1 MNQTEHDIYSSGDSS
16 PTDACR
22 FWRERERR
30 DENKRR
36 MADLCPL
43 PSPRRL
49 NGGASILFFSA
60 ISHLQLVIS
69 WTNSICGGTAVA
81 SEISQRVIL
90 RWRN

>member
-16 PTDACR
+16 PIDACR
-22 FWRERERR
+22 ERERERR
-30 DENKRR
+30 DENKRS

-49 NGGASILFFSA
+49 NGGASILFVSA
-60 ISHLQLVIS
+60 ISHF
-69 WTNSICGGTAVA
+69 AVA

-90 RWRN
+90 RWRT

>member
-1 MNQTEHDIYSSGDSS
+1 MNQTEHDIYSSGYSS
-16 PTDACR
+16 PIDACR

-30 DENKRR
+30 DENKRS

-49 NGGASILFFSA
+49 NGGASILFFSSD
-60 ISHLQLVIS
+60 ISLAVIS
-69 WTNSICGGTAVA
+69 WTNSICGGSAVA